1 MGVLCVGGNIARF
14 ASQLGNTG
22 AGGQLQ
28 AVIDLTVIPANPLHA
43 IVPGET
49 WNFTCWHRDVL
60 LTQTSNFT
68 DGVRITFQ

>member
-28 AVIDLTVIPANPLHA
+28 AVIDLTVIPANPLHSRLFRA
-43 IVPGET
+43 RPG
-49 WNFTCWHRDVL
+49 
-60 LTQTSNFT
+60 TSLVGTGMWF
-68 DGVRITFQ
+68 